1 MLFSLSVNGNNRE
14 VKCYL
19 ESDNWIVQ
27 NLNNALETW
36 NSKLSEIWQLLTQS
50 PETFKGGDI
59 WSVMLTI
66 HDALKGIGYGLLVL
80 FFAISVVK
88 TCSSYLD
95 VKKPEHAVKLF
106 IRFALAKGA
115 VGYGLELMM
124 ALFSVIQGMVST
136 IMQNSGFGG
145 DSDVIELPAEMVE
158 KIESVGL
165 LDSIPLWIVTL
176 LGSLFITVLSF
187 IMILTVYGRMF
198 KLYMYTAIAP
208 MESYK
213 HASEEQRNSMRIC
226 KIRYFDLEGLPSK
239 EVKEIL
245 EAFIWE
251 RGKTLAL
258 SSLATELTTYNNIRK
273 FLIEKNITVLQNADP
288 EKTVRILKGWM
299 LEKGLAL
306 SSMKY
311 RAAYDI
317 TARETPAL
325 ERKLRQILKFAEVK
339 DEREEQEKD
348 IWELEKF
355 EFPIRRNP
363 IKNVKTLNFTDILQP
378 DIREEVKRTIFLHL
392 KYSALGTI
400 HSEMTAVKRF
410 SRFLNVRKPEL
421 ESLQELSREDIEDYL
436 IYLQTETTE
445 RKNYRSDLYGLKRV
459 IEDVGNIY
467 ERRHLLQLFLN
478 NDFPS
483 TPRYQFKF
491 YSDATIKRL
500 NSHIFNMDEQIAR
513 ALIVHQ
519 LLGTRISD
527 TLTLRMDCL
536 REKEGRY
543 FVRID
548 QVKSITYEKAV
559 SNEVGRLILKAM
571 EYTKER
577 YGETEYVFVKKDDPT
592 KPYQYGMI
600 QAQVMRMIRQ
610 KDIRDDN
617 GELLKF
623 GTHIFRHCYGKK
635 LTELHIEDWMIARLL
650 GHKTLQSVHHY
661 RRIGNKVMADETR
674 KTREKMDLILMD
686 IIKGWD
692 GYEL

>member
-1 MLFSLSVNGNNRE
+1 MKKDR
-14 VKCYL
+14 
-19 ESDNWIVQ
+19 
-27 NLNNALETW
+27 
-36 NSKLSEIWQLLTQS
+36 
-50 PETFKGGDI
+50 
-59 WSVMLTI
+59 I
-66 HDALKGIGYGLLVL
+66 HIY
-80 FFAISVVK
+80 
-88 TCSSYLD
+88 
-95 VKKPEHAVKLF
+95 
-106 IRFALAKGA
+106 
-115 VGYGLELMM
+115 EL
-124 ALFSVIQGMVST
+124 
-136 IMQNSGFGG
+136 
-145 DSDVIELPAEMVE
+145 
-158 KIESVGL
+158 
-165 LDSIPLWIVTL
+165 
-176 LGSLFITVLSF
+176 
-187 IMILTVYGRMF
+187 
-198 KLYMYTAIAP
+198 
-208 MESYK
+208 ESYK
-213 HASEEQRNSMRIC
+213 QASEEQRNSMRIC
-226 KIRYFDLEGLPSK
+226 KIRYFDLEGLPSR

-410 SRFLNVRKPEL
+410 SHFLK
-421 ESLQELSREDIEDYL
+421 
-436 IYLQTETTE
+436 E
-445 RKNYRSDLYGLKRV
+445 RKNYRSDLYGLKHV

>member
-1 MLFSLSVNGNNRE
+1 MKKDR
-14 VKCYL
+14 
-19 ESDNWIVQ
+19 
-27 NLNNALETW
+27 
-36 NSKLSEIWQLLTQS
+36 
-50 PETFKGGDI
+50 
-59 WSVMLTI
+59 I
-66 HDALKGIGYGLLVL
+66 HIY
-80 FFAISVVK
+80 
-88 TCSSYLD
+88 
-95 VKKPEHAVKLF
+95 E
-106 IRFALAKGA
+106 
-115 VGYGLELMM
+115 
-124 ALFSVIQGMVST
+124 
-136 IMQNSGFGG
+136 
-145 DSDVIELPAEMVE
+145 
-158 KIESVGL
+158 
-165 LDSIPLWIVTL
+165 
-176 LGSLFITVLSF
+176 
-187 IMILTVYGRMF
+187 
-198 KLYMYTAIAP
+198 

-273 FLIEKNITVLQNADP
+273 FLIEKNITVLQNAGP

-674 KTREKMDLILMD
+674 KTREKMNLILMD

>member
-1 MLFSLSVNGNNRE
+1 MKKDR
-14 VKCYL
+14 
-19 ESDNWIVQ
+19 
-27 NLNNALETW
+27 
-36 NSKLSEIWQLLTQS
+36 
-50 PETFKGGDI
+50 
-59 WSVMLTI
+59 I
-66 HDALKGIGYGLLVL
+66 HIY
-80 FFAISVVK
+80 
-88 TCSSYLD
+88 
-95 VKKPEHAVKLF
+95 E
-106 IRFALAKGA
+106 
-115 VGYGLELMM
+115 
-124 ALFSVIQGMVST
+124 
-136 IMQNSGFGG
+136 
-145 DSDVIELPAEMVE
+145 
-158 KIESVGL
+158 
-165 LDSIPLWIVTL
+165 
-176 LGSLFITVLSF
+176 
-187 IMILTVYGRMF
+187 
-198 KLYMYTAIAP
+198 

-226 KIRYFDLEGLPSK
+226 KIRYFDLEGLPSR

-311 RAAYDI
+311 RVAYDI

-378 DIREEVKRTIFLHL
+378 DIREEVKRVIFLHL

-410 SRFLNVRKPEL
+410 SRFLKSRKPEL

-467 ERRHLLQLFLN
+467 ERRHLLELFLN

-500 NSHIFNMDEQIAR
+500 NSHIFNLDEQIAR

-577 YGETEYVFVKKDDPT
+577 YGETEYVFVKKDDPS

-686 IIKGWD
+686 IIKD
-692 GYEL
+692 GMDMNYEKMIAVNRIESEQKIKLATMAIEQLIERGEYPSVTLLVKKTGLSRGFFYKNPEVRSRLDAAVQSPNVSCRRIWSGSKDSKNDNTEVLQMEIMEYKVRNRSLSQENEELRGQIEELKVQVEKLKGRIKKKELSMLKKL